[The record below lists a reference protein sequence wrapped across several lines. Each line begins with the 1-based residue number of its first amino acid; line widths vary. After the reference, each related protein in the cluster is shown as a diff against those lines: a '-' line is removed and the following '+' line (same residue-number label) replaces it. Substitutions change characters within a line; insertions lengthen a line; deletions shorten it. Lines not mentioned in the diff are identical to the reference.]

1 MFDNIG
7 SVDEKQK
14 KMATMINHPIYGA
27 YECEG
32 GYRIFV
38 KLYNTGEWQDCQAL
52 FGNGSLWI
60 TYPTEEEALAAAR
73 KVGRVRTANA

>member
-1 MFDNIG
+1 
-7 SVDEKQK
+7 
-14 KMATMINHPIYGA
+14 MINHQDFIYGA

>member
-1 MFDNIG
+1 
-7 SVDEKQK
+7 
-14 KMATMINHPIYGA
+14 MINHPIYGA

-60 TYPTEEEALAAAR
+60 TYPTEGEALAAAR